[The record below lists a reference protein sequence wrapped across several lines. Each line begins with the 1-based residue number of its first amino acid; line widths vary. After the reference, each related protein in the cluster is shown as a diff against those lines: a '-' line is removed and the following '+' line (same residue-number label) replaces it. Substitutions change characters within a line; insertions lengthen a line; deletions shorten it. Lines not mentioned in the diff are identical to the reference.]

1 MIGLAIAYM
10 RDRPL
15 AVALNVLLLG
25 IAVATLVLLLQFST
39 QAGERFERDARGID
53 LVVGAKGS
61 PLQLVLSSVYHIDQP
76 TGNIPQGAL
85 AMLRRDPSVAQAVPL
100 ALGDNFQGFR
110 IVGSDAGLLTLYQAR
125 LAEGLVFKTTG
136 DAVLGA
142 EVARR
147 TGAKPGQKFIGS
159 HGMGGEEDDQGHD
172 HAPFKTVGILAPTGT
187 VLDRL
192 ILTSVESVWDV
203 HGIAHDDHDHD
214 EEGHEGE
221 TPEEHAAHA
230 GEAHEDHG
238 EHDHDH
244 DADADAEHEEHE
256 AVAGPAGLEPEIT
269 AILVRYRNAAGAMRI
284 PAQINRQSALQAA
297 VPATEAARLLGLFGS
312 IIEGARLFGWLLAL
326 SAGLSLFVALWSA
339 TRAREGDLALLR
351 VMGATPGAVFGTI
364 LLEGLLTAAIGAL
377 GGMALA
383 HGLIALAVG
392 SFPTLAEL
400 GLVATRFLP
409 GEGYILL
416 AVLGIGLAAALIPAI
431 RIFRVDLARTL
442 ARLS

>member
-1 MIGLAIAYM
+1 MIGLALAYM

-15 AVALNVLLLG
+15 TVALNALLLA

-76 TGNIPQGAL
+76 TGNIPQAAL
-85 AMLRRDPSVAQAVPL
+85 AMLRRDPGVAQAVPL
-100 ALGDNFQGFR
+100 ALGDNFEGFR
-110 IVGSDAGLLTLYQAR
+110 IVGSDAGLLTLYDAP
-125 LAEGLVFKTTG
+125 LAQGVAFETPG
-136 DAVLGA
+136 DSVLGA

-147 TGAKPGQKFIGS
+147 TGAGLGQKFIGS
-159 HGMGGEEDDQGHD
+159 HGIESGEEDGQGHD

-192 ILTSVESVWDV
+192 ILTSIESVWDV
-203 HGIAHDDHDHD
+203 HGIEHDDDHHD
-214 EEGHEGE
+214 EADHHDED
-221 TPEEHAAHA
+221 EHHDK
-230 GEAHEDHG
+230 GEAHEDH
-238 EHDHDH
+238 
-244 DADADAEHEEHE
+244 AEHE
-256 AVAGPAGLEPEIT
+256 AASGAAGLEPEIT
-269 AILVRYRNAAGAMRI
+269 AVLVRYRNASGAIRI
-284 PAQINRQSALQAA
+284 PSQINRQSALQAA
-297 VPATEAARLLGLFGS
+297 VPATESARLLGLFGS
-312 IIEGARLFGWLLAL
+312 VIEGARLFGWLLAI

-351 VMGATPGAVFGTI
+351 VMGATPAAIFGTI
-364 LLEGLLTAAIGAL
+364 LLEGLLIAAIGAL
-377 GGMALA
+377 TGIALA
-383 HGLIALAVG
+383 HGLIALAIA

-400 GLVATRFLP
+400 GLVAARVLP
-409 GEGYILL
+409 GEAAILA
-416 AVLGIGLAAALIPAI
+416 AVLGIGLIAAIIPAI